1 MIKQAKLADSPS
13 EKTFQNQ
20 IKTIKDEEKKQVKT
34 LNILKAREHQ
44 QKAKSIEGIFSKEPE
59 KIKLRLS

>member
-1 MIKQAKLADSPS
+1 MKK
-13 EKTFQNQ
+13 KKQ
-20 IKTIKDEEKKQVKT
+20 IKA
-34 LNILKAREHQ
+34 LNILKAKEHQ